1 MNYKYTADRKYEAY
15 PNSNYEMPDQEKIDA
30 VNNFYNDQI
39 ENKSLIDTF
48 ETTFDLYINVL
59 INNIYL
65 EIANPDKTSP
75 IQLQINKSD
84 DLYNQALL
92 AENTLKISVGKIKG
106 YNLSNLEKLLNLE
119 DFYSSIG
126 LIENE
131 MNKIYELIQ
140 KIKDPE
146 NIIIYKMQG
155 DIDNIIKEMN
165 NYITLISSLIFK
177 QMRTNIYIKKIQE
190 IADKIIMIKL
200 SDVISPIYLKI
211 EESNKLYDP
220 VILAENKLYNSL
232 NEINKYYY
240 LYSLKNFYSSVN
252 DLQNKIKMIKDY
264 KKYIDGV
271 TYLITVDIKDYQNT
285 LSSLIDTE
293 KDVLKNIVTIQKNAD
308 IIITEGHG
316 FLFMFS
322 FISSIII
329 IILFILF
336 CIIMYY
342 S

>member
-1 MNYKYTADRKYEAY
+1 
-15 PNSNYEMPDQEKIDA
+15 MPDQEKIDA